1 MTSQDFREYSV
12 VKVVAPFRLNFLRL
26 LVLLFGLGHGFLAFG
41 FVISDIRVEGLQRV
55 SAGTVFGAVPYSVGD
70 NVGTSEIRT
79 IVRSLFATESFE
91 DVQVGRDGN
100 VLVIVVSE
108 RPTIDS
114 IEFDGNKAIKTEA
127 LLEGLE
133 SSGLAEGQI
142 FKKVTLEH
150 IAADLERQ
158 YVSQGRY
165 DAAVSAEVE
174 DLPRNRV
181 AIKVDVYEGNVSG
194 IRHINIVGN
203 TLFDDETLID
213 LLELKLPGWLS
224 FYTKDDQYS
233 KEKLQGDLEKIESYY
248 LDRGYLNFSID
259 STQVS
264 IAPNMED
271 VYITINITE
280 GEQFVISAVDVA
292 GELRDIPE
300 ASIRGLLLTQAGQIF
315 SREYMTATEE
325 RIEMALGNSGY
336 TFASA
341 TGEPVIDENGETVTV
356 RYFVDAGKRA
366 YVRRVNFQ
374 GNTITQDEVLRREMR
389 QMEGGWA
396 STAMIEGS
404 KIRLQRLGFFK
415 EVNVETPSVPGTE
428 DQIDVNYTVE
438 EQPSGSI
445 SLTVGFA
452 EDTGLILGLAY
463 SETNVFGSGNS
474 FNIGINRSDFQ
485 EALNVSFFDPYYTVD
500 GVSRGYSFTYRK
512 SNFEERNIASFST
525 DSLGASVNFG
535 YPISEISRI
544 GFSVGIEST
553 DIKEGVIPAQEISEF
568 LDEEGD
574 QFDLVSLTATYSMSA
589 LNRGLLPTAG
599 RSQSMSFEMT
609 VPGSELEFY
618 RFNYS
623 GQIFFQLFDPFV
635 LRLRANLGYGD
646 AYGKTNTM
654 PFYKHFF
661 AGGMGSVR
669 GFESN
674 SLGPRSTPSPQDR
687 FNDPD
692 PIGGNAL
699 VELSA
704 EVLFPL
710 PFIEDQSQMKSVFFF
725 DAGNVFNTNCPDV
738 SVVCLDL
745 DEGELRYS
753 AGIAVTWITG
763 FAPIS
768 FALSFPIN
776 DKDGD
781 ETESFQFELGK
792 TF

>member
-1 MTSQDFREYSV
+1 M
-12 VKVVAPFRLNFLRL
+12 VKLKDSPGKYARSLIL
-26 LVLLFGLGHGFLAFG
+26 LVTLLYCTSSFA

-70 NVGTSEIRT
+70 NVGAEEIRT
-79 IVRSLFATESFE
+79 IARSLFQTETFD
-91 DVQVGRDGN
+91 DVQIGRDGN
-100 VLVIVVSE
+100 VLVIVVKE

-114 IEFDGNKAIKTEA
+114 LEFEGNKAIKTEA
-127 LLEGLE
+127 LIEGLQG
-133 SSGLAEGQI
+133 SGLSEGQI
-142 FKKVTLEH
+142 FKKVTLDQ
-150 IAADLERQ
+150 IASDLERQ

-165 DAAVSAEVE
+165 DASIETTIE
-174 DLPRNRV
+174 KLPRNRV

-203 TLFDDETLID
+203 TVFDDETLIE

-233 KEKLQGDLEKIESYY
+233 REKLQSDIEVLESYY
-248 LDRGYLNFSID
+248 LDRGYLTFSVD

-271 VYITINITE
+271 VYITVNVIE
-280 GEQFVISAVDVA
+280 GDQFKISAVEVA

-300 ASIRGLLLTQAGQIF
+300 ESIRALLLTQEGQTF
-315 SREYMTATEE
+315 SRQYMTLSEE
-325 RIEMALGNSGY
+325 RIESALGNAGY

-341 TGEPVIDENGETVTV
+341 TGEPAANDDGETVTV
-356 RYFVDAGKRA
+356 KYFIDAGKRA
-366 YVRRVNFQ
+366 YVRRLSFQ
-374 GNTITQDEVLRREMR
+374 GNTVTQDHVLRREMR

-415 EVNVETPSVPGTE
+415 EVNVETPSVPGTD

-445 SLTVGFA
+445 SATVGYA
-452 EDTGLILGLAY
+452 QRMGLILGLGY
-463 SETNVFGSGNS
+463 QESNVFGTGNS
-474 FNIGINRSDFQ
+474 INIGINRSDYQ
-485 EALNVSFFDPYYTVD
+485 QSLNLSFFDPYYTVD
-500 GVSRGYSFTYRK
+500 GVSRGYSTFFRK
-512 SNFEERNIASFST
+512 SDYEERNIASFST
-525 DSLGASVNFG
+525 DSYGLTVSFG
-535 YPISEISRI
+535 YPISEVSRI
-544 GFSVGIEST
+544 GLSVGLERT
-553 DIKEGVIPAQEISEF
+553 EIKEGVIPAQEISEF
-568 LDEEGD
+568 LDEEGNE
-574 QFDLVSLTATYSMSA
+574 FDLVSLTASYSMSA
-589 LNRGLLPTAG
+589 LNRGLLPSGG
-599 RSQSMSFEMT
+599 RSQSLSFEMT
-609 VPGSELEFY
+609 VPGSELEYY
-618 RFNYS
+618 RLNYT
-623 GQIFFQLFDPFV
+623 GQIFYPIFNPFV
-635 LRLRANLGYGD
+635 LRLRANLGYGE
-646 AYGKTNTM
+646 AYGGTENF

-669 GFESN
+669 GYESN

-692 PIGGNAL
+692 PIGGNVL

-710 PFIEDQSQMKSVFFF
+710 PFIEDQSQLKSVLFF

-738 SVVCLDL
+738 SVYCLGL
-745 DEGELRYS
+745 DDGELRYS

-768 FALSFPIN
+768 FALAFPVN
-776 DKDGD
+776 DKEGD
-781 ETESFQFELGK
+781 ESESFQFELGK

>member
-1 MTSQDFREYSV
+1 MIPLIVFCSSSAQ
-12 VKVVAPFRLNFLRL
+12 A
-26 LVLLFGLGHGFLAFG
+26 
-41 FVISDIRVEGLQRV
+41 FVIADIRVEGLQRI
-55 SAGTVFGAVPYSVGD
+55 SAGSVFGSIPYNVGD
-70 NVGTSEIRT
+70 DIGIAEIRS
-79 IVRSLFATESFE
+79 IARSLFETENFD
-91 DVQVGRDGN
+91 DVQIGRDGN
-100 VLVIVVSE
+100 VLVVVIKE

-114 IEFDGNKAIKTEA
+114 IEFEGNKAIKTEA

-133 SSGLAEGQI
+133 KSGLAEGQI

-150 IAADLERQ
+150 IASDLESQ

-165 DAAVSAEVE
+165 DAGIETTVVN
-174 DLPRNRV
+174 LPRNRV
-181 AIKVDVYEGNVSG
+181 AIKVDVFEGNVSG

-203 TLFDDETLID
+203 SVFDDEMLID
-213 LLELKLPGWLS
+213 KLELKLPSLFS

-233 KEKLQGDLEKIESYY
+233 REKLQGDIESLESYY
-248 LDRGYLNFSID
+248 LDRGYLNFRVD
-259 STQVS
+259 STQVA

-271 VYITINITE
+271 VYITFNVTE
-280 GEQFVISAVDVA
+280 GDQFTVSAVDVA

-300 ASIRGLLLTQAGQIF
+300 ESIRGLLITRPGQIF
-315 SREYMTATEE
+315 SREYMTASEE
-325 RIEMALGNSGY
+325 RIEAVLGNAGY

-341 TGEPVIDENGETVTV
+341 TGEPVVDEGGNTVTI
-356 RYFVDAGKRA
+356 RYFVDAGQRA
-366 YVRRVNFQ
+366 YVRRVSFQ
-374 GNTITQDEVLRREMR
+374 GNTVTQDEVLRREMR

-396 STAMIEGS
+396 STAMIEAS

-428 DQIDVNYTVE
+428 DQIDVNFSVE

-445 SLTVGFA
+445 SATVGFA
-452 EDTGLILGLAY
+452 EDTGLILGLQY
-463 SETNVFGSGNS
+463 QESNVFGTGNS
-474 FNIGINRSDFQ
+474 INIGVNRSDYQ
-485 EALNVSFFDPYYTVD
+485 EALNFSFFDPYFTVD
-500 GVSRGYSFTYRK
+500 GVSRGYSVFFRR
-512 SNFEERNIASFST
+512 SDFGDFNIASFST
-525 DSLGASVNFG
+525 DSYGVSMNFG

-544 GFSVGIEST
+544 SFSLGYENT
-553 DIKEGVIPAQEISEF
+553 NIKEGIIPAQEISEF
-568 LDEEGD
+568 VNKEGNK
-574 QFDLVSLTATYSMSA
+574 FDLLSISASYSMSA

-599 RSQSMSFEMT
+599 RSQSISFEMT
-609 VPGSELEFY
+609 IPGSELEFY
-618 RFNYS
+618 RINYS
-623 GQIFFQLFDPFV
+623 GQIFFPLWGPTV
-635 LRLRANLGYGD
+635 LRLRSDLGYGD
-646 AYGKTNTM
+646 AFGGTDTF

-674 SLGPRSTPSPQDR
+674 TLGPRATPSPQDQ

-704 EVLFPL
+704 EILFPL
-710 PFIEDQSQMKSVFFF
+710 PFIEDQSQMRSVLFF

-738 SVVCLDL
+738 SVYCLDL
-745 DEGELRYS
+745 EDGELRYS
-753 AGIAVTWITG
+753 AGLAVTWITG

-776 DKDGD
+776 EKDGD
-781 ETESFQFELGK
+781 ESEAFQFELGK

>member
-1 MTSQDFREYSV
+1 MVNLVRSLGKSA
-12 VKVVAPFRLNFLRL
+12 KAAIFLFAL
-26 LVLLFGLGHGFLAFG
+26 LHGSSALG
-41 FVISDIRVEGLQRV
+41 FVISDIRVEGLQRI

-70 NVGTSEIRT
+70 NIGAVEIRT
-79 IVRSLFATESFE
+79 IARSLFQTESFD

-100 VLVIVVSE
+100 VLVIIVKE

-114 IEFDGNKAIKTEA
+114 IEFEGNKAIKTEA
-127 LLEGLE
+127 LLEGLQG
-133 SSGLAEGQI
+133 SGLAEGQI
-142 FKKVTLEH
+142 FKKVTLEQ
-150 IAADLERQ
+150 IAGDLERQ

-165 DAAVSAEVE
+165 DATVVANVE

-181 AIKVDVYEGNVSG
+181 AIKVDVFEGNVSG

-203 TLFDDETLID
+203 TLYDDETLID
-213 LLELKLPGWLS
+213 LLELRLPGLLS

-233 KEKLQGDLEKIESYY
+233 REKLQSDLESLESFY
-248 LDRGYLNFSID
+248 LDQGYLNFRVE

-271 VYITINITE
+271 VYITINVSE
-280 GEQFVISAVDVA
+280 GEQFTVSGVEVA

-300 ASIRGLLLTQAGQIF
+300 ANIRALIITREGQLF
-315 SREYMTATEE
+315 SRQFMTTSEE
-325 RIEMALGNSGY
+325 RIEAALGNAGY

-341 TGEPVIDENGETVTV
+341 TGEPVIDDNGETVTV
-356 RYFVDAGKRA
+356 KYFVDAGKRA

-374 GNTITQDEVLRREMR
+374 GNTVTQDHVLRREMR

-396 STAMIEGS
+396 SSAMIEGS

-415 EVNVETPSVPGTE
+415 DVNVETPSVPGTE

-445 SLTVGFA
+445 SATVGYA
-452 EDTGLILGLAY
+452 ENTGLILGLGY
-463 SETNVFGSGNS
+463 QESNVFGTGNS
-474 FNIGINRSDFQ
+474 INVGINRSDFQ
-485 EALNVSFFDPYYTVD
+485 ESLNVSFFDPYYTVD
-500 GVSRGYSFTYRK
+500 GVSRGYSFFFRE
-512 SNFEERNIASFST
+512 SDFEEFNVASFST
-525 DSLGASVNFG
+525 DSYGANISFG

-544 GFSVGIEST
+544 NFSVGYEHT
-553 DIKEGVIPAQEISEF
+553 DITEGVVPAQEISEF
-568 LDEEGD
+568 LDKEGNE
-574 QFDLVSLTATYSMSA
+574 FDLFTVTAAYSMSA
-589 LNRGLLPTAG
+589 LNRGLLPTRG
-599 RSQSMSFEMT
+599 RSQSFSMELT

-618 RFNYS
+618 RLNYS
-623 GQIFFQLFDPFV
+623 GQIFFPLFDPFT
-635 LRLRANLGYGD
+635 LRLRTNLGYGGT
-646 AYGKTNTM
+646 YGDTDTY

-669 GFESN
+669 GFETN
-674 SLGPRSTPSPQDR
+674 TLGPRSTPSPQDQ

-699 VELSA
+699 IEMSA
-704 EVLFPL
+704 EILFPL
-710 PFIEDQSQMKSVFFF
+710 PFIEDQSQMKSVLFF

-738 SVVCLDL
+738 SVYCLDL
-745 DEGELRYS
+745 SDGELRYS
-753 AGIAVTWITG
+753 AGIAFTWITG

-768 FALSFPIN
+768 FALSVPIN
-776 DKDGD
+776 EKDGD

>member
-1 MTSQDFREYSV
+1 M
-12 VKVVAPFRLNFLRL
+12 VKLKDSLGKYARSLIL
-26 LVLLFGLGHGFLAFG
+26 LVTVFYCTSSLA

-70 NVGTSEIRT
+70 NIGAEEIRT
-79 IVRSLFATESFE
+79 IARSLFQTETFD
-91 DVQVGRDGN
+91 DVQIGRDGN
-100 VLVIVVSE
+100 VLVIVVKE

-114 IEFDGNKAIKTEA
+114 LEFEGNKAIKTEA
-127 LLEGLE
+127 LIEGLQG
-133 SSGLAEGQI
+133 SGLSEGQI
-142 FKKVTLEH
+142 FKKVTLDQ
-150 IAADLERQ
+150 IASDLERQ

-165 DAAVSAEVE
+165 DANIETTIE
-174 DLPRNRV
+174 NLPRNRV

-203 TLFDDETLID
+203 TVFDDETLIE

-233 KEKLQGDLEKIESYY
+233 REKLQSDIEVLESYY
-248 LDRGYLNFSID
+248 LDRGYLTFSVD

-271 VYITINITE
+271 VYITVNVIE
-280 GEQFVISAVDVA
+280 GDQFKISAVEVA

-300 ASIRGLLLTQAGQIF
+300 ENIRALLLTREGQTF
-315 SREYMTATEE
+315 SRQYMTLSEE
-325 RIEMALGNSGY
+325 RIESALGNAGY

-341 TGEPVIDENGETVTV
+341 TGEPAADDDGETVTV
-356 RYFVDAGKRA
+356 KYFIDAGKRA
-366 YVRRVNFQ
+366 YVRRLSFQ
-374 GNTITQDEVLRREMR
+374 GNTVTQDHVLRREMR

-415 EVNVETPSVPGTE
+415 EVNVETPSVPGTD

-445 SLTVGFA
+445 SATVGYA
-452 EDTGLILGLAY
+452 QRMGLILGLGY
-463 SETNVFGSGNS
+463 QESNVFGTGNS
-474 FNIGINRSDFQ
+474 INIGINRSDYQ
-485 EALNVSFFDPYYTVD
+485 QSLNLSFFDPYYTVD
-500 GVSRGYSFTYRK
+500 GVSRGYSTFFRK
-512 SNFEERNIASFST
+512 SDYEERNIASFST
-525 DSLGASVNFG
+525 DSYGLTVSFG
-535 YPISEISRI
+535 YPISEVSRI
-544 GFSVGIEST
+544 GLSVGLERT
-553 DIKEGVIPAQEISEF
+553 EIKEGVIPAQEISEF
-568 LDEEGD
+568 LDEEGNE
-574 QFDLVSLTATYSMSA
+574 FDLVSLTASYSMSA
-589 LNRGLLPTAG
+589 LNRGLLPSGG
-599 RSQSMSFEMT
+599 RSQSLSFEMT
-609 VPGSELEFY
+609 VPGSELEYY
-618 RFNYS
+618 RLNYT
-623 GQIFFQLFDPFV
+623 GQIFYPIFNPFV
-635 LRLRANLGYGD
+635 LRLRANLGYGE
-646 AYGKTNTM
+646 AYGGTENF

-669 GFESN
+669 GYESN

-692 PIGGNAL
+692 PIGGNVL

-710 PFIEDQSQMKSVFFF
+710 PFIEDQSQLKSVLFF

-738 SVVCLDL
+738 SVYCLGL
-745 DEGELRYS
+745 DDGELRYS

-768 FALSFPIN
+768 FALAFPVN
-776 DKDGD
+776 DKEGD
-781 ETESFQFELGK
+781 ESESFQFELGK

>member
-1 MTSQDFREYSV
+1 M
-12 VKVVAPFRLNFLRL
+12 VKLKDSPGKYARSLIL
-26 LVLLFGLGHGFLAFG
+26 LVTLLYCTSSFA

-70 NVGTSEIRT
+70 NVGAEEIRT
-79 IVRSLFATESFE
+79 IARSLFQTETFD
-91 DVQVGRDGN
+91 DVQIGRDGN
-100 VLVIVVSE
+100 VLVIVVKE

-114 IEFDGNKAIKTEA
+114 LEFEGNKAIKTEA
-127 LLEGLE
+127 LIEGLQG
-133 SSGLAEGQI
+133 SGLSEGQI
-142 FKKVTLEH
+142 FKKVTLDQ
-150 IAADLERQ
+150 IASDLERQ

-165 DAAVSAEVE
+165 DANIETTIE
-174 DLPRNRV
+174 NLPRNRV

-203 TLFDDETLID
+203 TVFDDETLIE

-233 KEKLQGDLEKIESYY
+233 REKLQSDIEVLESYY
-248 LDRGYLNFSID
+248 LDRGYLTFSVD

-271 VYITINITE
+271 VYITVNVIE
-280 GEQFVISAVDVA
+280 GDQFKISAVEVA

-300 ASIRGLLLTQAGQIF
+300 ESIRALLLTQEGQTF
-315 SREYMTATEE
+315 SRQYMTLSEE
-325 RIEMALGNSGY
+325 RIESALGNAGY

-341 TGEPVIDENGETVTV
+341 TGEPAANDDGETVTV
-356 RYFVDAGKRA
+356 KYFIDAGKRA
-366 YVRRVNFQ
+366 YVRRLSFQ
-374 GNTITQDEVLRREMR
+374 GNTVTQDHVLRREMR

-415 EVNVETPSVPGTE
+415 EVNVETPSVPGTD

-445 SLTVGFA
+445 SATVGYA
-452 EDTGLILGLAY
+452 QRMGLILGLGY
-463 SETNVFGSGNS
+463 QESNVFGTGNS
-474 FNIGINRSDFQ
+474 INIGINRSDYQ
-485 EALNVSFFDPYYTVD
+485 QSLNLSFFDPYYTVD
-500 GVSRGYSFTYRK
+500 GVSRGYSTFFRK
-512 SNFEERNIASFST
+512 SDYEERNIASFST
-525 DSLGASVNFG
+525 DSYGLTVSFG
-535 YPISEISRI
+535 YPISEVSRI
-544 GFSVGIEST
+544 GLSVGLERT
-553 DIKEGVIPAQEISEF
+553 EIKEGVIPAQEISEF
-568 LDEEGD
+568 LDEEGNE
-574 QFDLVSLTATYSMSA
+574 FDLVSLTASYSMSA
-589 LNRGLLPTAG
+589 LNRGLLPSGG
-599 RSQSMSFEMT
+599 RSQSLSFEMT
-609 VPGSELEFY
+609 VPGSELEYY
-618 RFNYS
+618 RLNYT
-623 GQIFFQLFDPFV
+623 GQIFYPIFNPFV
-635 LRLRANLGYGD
+635 LRLRANLGYGE
-646 AYGKTNTM
+646 AYGGTENF

-669 GFESN
+669 GYESN

-692 PIGGNAL
+692 PIGGNVL

-710 PFIEDQSQMKSVFFF
+710 PFIEDQSQLKSVLFF

-738 SVVCLDL
+738 SVYCLGL
-745 DEGELRYS
+745 DDGELRYS

-768 FALSFPIN
+768 FALAFPVN
-776 DKDGD
+776 DKEGD
-781 ETESFQFELGK
+781 ESESFQFELGK

>member
-1 MTSQDFREYSV
+1 M
-12 VKVVAPFRLNFLRL
+12 VKLKDSLGKYARSLIL
-26 LVLLFGLGHGFLAFG
+26 LVTLFYCTSSFG

-70 NVGTSEIRT
+70 NVGAEEIRT
-79 IVRSLFATESFE
+79 IARSLFQTETFD
-91 DVQVGRDGN
+91 DVQIGRDGN
-100 VLVIVVSE
+100 VLVIVVKE

-114 IEFDGNKAIKTEA
+114 IEFEGNKAIKTEA
-127 LLEGLE
+127 LIEGLQG
-133 SSGLAEGQI
+133 SGLSEGQI
-142 FKKVTLEH
+142 FKKVTLDQ
-150 IAADLERQ
+150 ITSDLERQ

-165 DAAVSAEVE
+165 DANIETTIE
-174 DLPRNRV
+174 NLPRNRV
-181 AIKVDVYEGNVSG
+181 AIKVHVYEGNVSG

-203 TLFDDETLID
+203 TVFDDETLID

-233 KEKLQGDLEKIESYY
+233 REKLQSDIEVLESHY
-248 LDRGYLNFSID
+248 LDRGYLNFRVD

-271 VYITINITE
+271 VYITVNVIE
-280 GEQFVISAVDVA
+280 GDQFKISAVEVA

-300 ASIRGLLLTQAGQIF
+300 ENIRAMLLTREGQIF
-315 SREYMTATEE
+315 SRQYMTFSEE
-325 RIEMALGNSGY
+325 RIESALGNAGY

-341 TGEPVIDENGETVTV
+341 TGEPAANDAGEPVTV
-356 RYFVDAGKRA
+356 KYFIDAGKRA
-366 YVRRVNFQ
+366 YVRRLSFQ
-374 GNTITQDEVLRREMR
+374 GNTVTQDHVLRREMR

-415 EVNVETPSVPGTE
+415 DVSVETPAVPGTD

-445 SLTVGFA
+445 SATLGYA
-452 EDTGLILGLAY
+452 QRMGLILGLGY
-463 SETNVFGSGNS
+463 QESNVFGTGNS
-474 FNIGINRSDFQ
+474 INIGINRSDYQ
-485 EALNVSFFDPYYTVD
+485 QALNVSFFDPYYTVD
-500 GVSRGYSFTYRK
+500 GVSRGYAAFFRK
-512 SNFEERNIASFST
+512 SDYEERNIASFST
-525 DSLGASVNFG
+525 DSYGLNVSFG

-544 GFSVGIEST
+544 GLTVGIERT
-553 DIKEGVIPAQEISEF
+553 EIKEGVIPAQEISEF
-568 LDEEGD
+568 LDEEGNE
-574 QFDLVSLTATYSMSA
+574 FDLVSLTASYSMSA
-589 LNRGLLPTAG
+589 LNRGLLPSGG
-599 RSQSMSFEMT
+599 RSQSVSFEMT
-609 VPGSELEFY
+609 VPGSELEYYRLNYTGQVFY
-618 RFNYS
+618 PLFN
-623 GQIFFQLFDPFV
+623 PFV
-635 LRLRANLGYGD
+635 LRLRANLGYGE
-646 AYGKTNTM
+646 AYGGTENF

-661 AGGMGSVR
+661 GGGMGSVR
-669 GFESN
+669 GYESN
-674 SLGPRSTPSPQDR
+674 SLGPRSTPSPQDQ

-692 PIGGNAL
+692 PIGGNVL

-710 PFIEDQSQMKSVFFF
+710 PFIEDQSQLKSVLFF

-738 SVVCLDL
+738 SVYCLDL
-745 DEGELRYS
+745 DKGELRDS

-768 FALSFPIN
+768 FALAFPLN
-776 DKDGD
+776 DKQGD
-781 ETESFQFELGK
+781 ESESFQFELGK

>member
-1 MTSQDFREYSV
+1 M
-12 VKVVAPFRLNFLRL
+12 VKLKDSPGNYARSLIL
-26 LVLLFGLGHGFLAFG
+26 LVTLFYCTSSFG

-70 NVGTSEIRT
+70 NVGAEEIRT
-79 IVRSLFATESFE
+79 IARSLFQTETFD
-91 DVQVGRDGN
+91 DVQIGRDGN
-100 VLVIVVSE
+100 VLVIVVKE

-114 IEFDGNKAIKTEA
+114 IEFEGNKAIKTEA
-127 LLEGLE
+127 LIEGLQG
-133 SSGLAEGQI
+133 SGLSEGQI
-142 FKKVTLEH
+142 FKKVTLDQ
-150 IAADLERQ
+150 IASDLERQ

-165 DAAVSAEVE
+165 DANIETTIE

-203 TLFDDETLID
+203 TVFDDESLID

-233 KEKLQGDLEKIESYY
+233 REKLQSDIEVLESYY
-248 LDRGYLNFSID
+248 LDRGYLTFRVD

-271 VYITINITE
+271 VYITINVIE
-280 GEQFVISAVDVA
+280 GDQFKISAVEVA

-300 ASIRGLLLTQAGQIF
+300 ENIRAMLLTREGQIF
-315 SREYMTATEE
+315 SRQYMTFSEE
-325 RIEMALGNSGY
+325 RIESALGNAGY

-341 TGEPVIDENGETVTV
+341 TGEPVANDDGETVTV
-356 RYFVDAGKRA
+356 KYFIDAGKRA
-366 YVRRVNFQ
+366 YVRRLSFQ
-374 GNTITQDEVLRREMR
+374 GNTVTQDHVLRREMR

-415 EVNVETPSVPGTE
+415 DVSVETPAVPGTD

-445 SLTVGFA
+445 SATLGYA
-452 EDTGLILGLAY
+452 QRMGLILGLGY
-463 SETNVFGSGNS
+463 QESNVFGTGNS
-474 FNIGINRSDFQ
+474 INIGINRSDYQ
-485 EALNVSFFDPYYTVD
+485 QSLNVSFFDPYYTVD
-500 GVSRGYSFTYRK
+500 GVSRGYAAFFRK
-512 SNFEERNIASFST
+512 SDYEERNIASFST
-525 DSLGASVNFG
+525 DSYGLNVSFG

-544 GFSVGIEST
+544 GLTVGIERT
-553 DIKEGVIPAQEISEF
+553 EIKEGVIPAQEISEF
-568 LDEEGD
+568 LDEEGNE
-574 QFDLVSLTATYSMSA
+574 FDLVSLTASYSMSA
-589 LNRGLLPTAG
+589 LNRGLLPSGG
-599 RSQSMSFEMT
+599 RSQSLSFEMT
-609 VPGSELEFY
+609 VPGSELEYYRLNYTGQVFY
-618 RFNYS
+618 PLFN
-623 GQIFFQLFDPFV
+623 PFV
-635 LRLRANLGYGD
+635 LRLRANLGYGE
-646 AYGKTNTM
+646 AYGGTENF

-661 AGGMGSVR
+661 GGGMGSVR
-669 GFESN
+669 GYESN
-674 SLGPRSTPSPQDR
+674 SLGPRSTPSPQDQY
-687 FNDPD
+687 NDPD
-692 PIGGNAL
+692 PIGGNVL

-710 PFIEDQSQMKSVFFF
+710 PFIEDQSQLKSVLFF

-738 SVVCLDL
+738 SVYCLDL
-745 DEGELRYS
+745 DNGELRYS

-768 FALSFPIN
+768 FALAFPLN
-776 DKDGD
+776 DKQGD
-781 ETESFQFELGK
+781 ESESFQFELGK

>member
-1 MTSQDFREYSV
+1 M
-12 VKVVAPFRLNFLRL
+12 VKLKDSLGKYARSLIL
-26 LVLLFGLGHGFLAFG
+26 LVTLFYCTSSFG

-70 NVGTSEIRT
+70 NVGAEEIRT
-79 IVRSLFATESFE
+79 ITRSLFQTETFD
-91 DVQVGRDGN
+91 DVQIGRDGN
-100 VLVIVVSE
+100 VLVIVVKE
-108 RPTIDS
+108 RPTIDT
-114 IEFDGNKAIKTEA
+114 IEFEGNKAIKTEA
-127 LLEGLE
+127 LIEGLQG
-133 SSGLAEGQI
+133 SGLSEGQI
-142 FKKVTLEH
+142 FKKVTLDQ
-150 IAADLERQ
+150 IASDLERQ

-165 DAAVSAEVE
+165 DANIETNIE
-174 DLPRNRV
+174 NLPRNRV

-203 TLFDDETLID
+203 TVFEDETLIE

-233 KEKLQGDLEKIESYY
+233 REKLQSDIEVLESHY
-248 LDRGYLNFSID
+248 LDRGYLNFRVD

-271 VYITINITE
+271 VYITVNVIE
-280 GEQFVISAVDVA
+280 GDQFKISAVEVA

-300 ASIRGLLLTQAGQIF
+300 ENIRAMLLTREGQTF
-315 SREYMTATEE
+315 SRQYMTFSEE
-325 RIEMALGNSGY
+325 RIESALGNAGY

-341 TGEPVIDENGETVTV
+341 TGEPSANDDGETVTV
-356 RYFVDAGKRA
+356 KYFIDAGKRA
-366 YVRRVNFQ
+366 YVRRLNFQ
-374 GNTITQDEVLRREMR
+374 GNTVTQDHVLRREMR

-415 EVNVETPSVPGTE
+415 DVSVETPTVPGTD

-445 SLTVGFA
+445 SATVGYA
-452 EDTGLILGLAY
+452 QRMGLILGLGY
-463 SETNVFGSGNS
+463 QESNVFGTGNS
-474 FNIGINRSDFQ
+474 INIGVNRSDYQ
-485 EALNVSFFDPYYTVD
+485 QALNVSFFDPYYTVD
-500 GVSRGYSFTYRK
+500 GVSRGYAAFFRK
-512 SNFEERNIASFST
+512 SDYEERNIASFST
-525 DSLGASVNFG
+525 DSYGLNVSFG

-544 GFSVGIEST
+544 GLTVGIERT
-553 DIKEGVIPAQEISEF
+553 EIKEGVIPAQEISEF
-568 LDEEGD
+568 LDEEGNE
-574 QFDLVSLTATYSMSA
+574 FDLVSLTASYSMSA
-589 LNRGLLPTAG
+589 LNRGLLPTGG
-599 RSQSMSFEMT
+599 RSQSLSFEMT
-609 VPGSELEFY
+609 VPGSELEYYRLNYTGQVFY
-618 RFNYS
+618 PIFN
-623 GQIFFQLFDPFV
+623 PFV
-635 LRLRANLGYGD
+635 LRLRANLGYGE
-646 AYGKTNTM
+646 AYGGTENF

-661 AGGMGSVR
+661 GGGMGSVR
-669 GFESN
+669 GYESN
-674 SLGPRSTPSPQDR
+674 SLGPRSTPSPQDQY
-687 FNDPD
+687 NDPD
-692 PIGGNAL
+692 PIGGNVL

-710 PFIEDQSQMKSVFFF
+710 PFIEDQSQLKSVLFF

-738 SVVCLDL
+738 SVYCLDL

-768 FALSFPIN
+768 FALAFPIN
-776 DKDGD
+776 DKQGD
-781 ETESFQFELGK
+781 ESESFQFELGK

>member
-1 MTSQDFREYSV
+1 MIPLIVFCSSSAQ
-12 VKVVAPFRLNFLRL
+12 A
-26 LVLLFGLGHGFLAFG
+26 
-41 FVISDIRVEGLQRV
+41 FVIADIRVEGLQRI
-55 SAGTVFGAVPYSVGD
+55 SAGSVFGSIPYNVGD
-70 NVGTSEIRT
+70 DIGIAEIRS
-79 IVRSLFATESFE
+79 IARSLFETENFD
-91 DVQVGRDGN
+91 DVQIGRDGN
-100 VLVIVVSE
+100 VLVVVIKE

-114 IEFDGNKAIKTEA
+114 IEFEGNKAIKTEA

-133 SSGLAEGQI
+133 KSGLAEGQI

-150 IAADLERQ
+150 IASDLESQ

-165 DAAVSAEVE
+165 DAGIETTVVN
-174 DLPRNRV
+174 LPRNRV
-181 AIKVDVYEGNVSG
+181 AIKVDVFEGNVSG

-203 TLFDDETLID
+203 SVFDDEMLID
-213 LLELKLPGWLS
+213 KLELKLPSLFS

-233 KEKLQGDLEKIESYY
+233 REKLQGDIESLESYY
-248 LDRGYLNFSID
+248 LDRGYLNFRVD
-259 STQVS
+259 STQVA

-271 VYITINITE
+271 VYITFNVTE
-280 GEQFVISAVDVA
+280 GEQFTVSAVDVA

-300 ASIRGLLLTQAGQIF
+300 ESIRSLLITRPGQIF
-315 SREYMTATEE
+315 SREYMTASEE
-325 RIEMALGNSGY
+325 RIEAVLGNAGY

-341 TGEPVIDENGETVTV
+341 TGEPVVDEGGNTVTI
-356 RYFVDAGKRA
+356 RYFVDAGQRA
-366 YVRRVNFQ
+366 YVRRVSFQ
-374 GNTITQDEVLRREMR
+374 GNTVTQDEVLRREMR

-396 STAMIEGS
+396 STAMIEAS

-428 DQIDVNYTVE
+428 DQIDVNFSVE

-445 SLTVGFA
+445 SATVGFA
-452 EDTGLILGLAY
+452 EDTGLILGLQY
-463 SETNVFGSGNS
+463 QESNVFGTGNS
-474 FNIGINRSDFQ
+474 INIGVNRSDYQ
-485 EALNVSFFDPYYTVD
+485 EALNFSFFDPYFTVD
-500 GVSRGYSFTYRK
+500 GVSRGYSVFFRR
-512 SNFEERNIASFST
+512 SDFGDFNIASFST
-525 DSLGASVNFG
+525 DSYGVSMNFG

-544 GFSVGIEST
+544 SFSLGYENT
-553 DIKEGVIPAQEISEF
+553 NIKEGIIPAQEISEF
-568 LDEEGD
+568 VNKEGNK
-574 QFDLVSLTATYSMSA
+574 FDLLSISASYSMSA

-599 RSQSMSFEMT
+599 KSQSISFEMT
-609 VPGSELEFY
+609 IPGSELEFY
-618 RFNYS
+618 RINYS
-623 GQIFFQLFDPFV
+623 GQIFFPLWGPTV
-635 LRLRANLGYGD
+635 LRLRSDLGYGD
-646 AYGKTNTM
+646 AFGGTDAF

-674 SLGPRSTPSPQDR
+674 TLGPRATPSPQDQ

-704 EVLFPL
+704 EILFPL
-710 PFIEDQSQMKSVFFF
+710 PFIEDQSQMRSVLFF

-738 SVVCLDL
+738 SVYCLDL
-745 DEGELRYS
+745 EDGELRYS
-753 AGIAVTWITG
+753 AGLAVTWITG

-776 DKDGD
+776 EKDGD
-781 ETESFQFELGK
+781 ESEAFQFELGK

>member
-1 MTSQDFREYSV
+1 MFV
-12 VKVVAPFRLNFLRL
+12 VKLKDSLGKYARSLIL
-26 LVLLFGLGHGFLAFG
+26 LVTLFYCTSSFG

-70 NVGTSEIRT
+70 NVGAEEIRT
-79 IVRSLFATESFE
+79 IARSLFQTETFD
-91 DVQVGRDGN
+91 DVQIGRDGN
-100 VLVIVVSE
+100 VLVIVVKE

-114 IEFDGNKAIKTEA
+114 IEFEGNKAIKTEA
-127 LLEGLE
+127 LIEGLQG
-133 SSGLAEGQI
+133 SGLSEGQI
-142 FKKVTLEH
+142 FKKVTLDQ
-150 IAADLERQ
+150 IASDLERQ

-165 DAAVSAEVE
+165 DANIETTIE
-174 DLPRNRV
+174 NLPRNRV

-194 IRHINIVGN
+194 ISHINIVGN
-203 TLFDDETLID
+203 TVFDDETLIE

-233 KEKLQGDLEKIESYY
+233 REKLQSDIEVLESHY
-248 LDRGYLNFSID
+248 LDRGYLNFRVD

-271 VYITINITE
+271 VYITVNVIE
-280 GEQFVISAVDVA
+280 GDQFKISAVEVA

-300 ASIRGLLLTQAGQIF
+300 ENIRAMLLTREGQIF
-315 SREYMTATEE
+315 SRQYMTFSEE
-325 RIEMALGNSGY
+325 RIETALGNAGY

-341 TGEPVIDENGETVTV
+341 TGEPAANDDGETVTV
-356 RYFVDAGKRA
+356 KYFIDAGKRA
-366 YVRRVNFQ
+366 YVRRLNFQ
-374 GNTITQDEVLRREMR
+374 GNTVTQDHVLRREMR

-415 EVNVETPSVPGTE
+415 DVSVETPAVPGTD

-445 SLTVGFA
+445 SATVGYA
-452 EDTGLILGLAY
+452 QRMGLILGLGY
-463 SETNVFGSGNS
+463 QESNVFGTGNS
-474 FNIGINRSDFQ
+474 INIGVNRSDYQ
-485 EALNVSFFDPYYTVD
+485 QALNVSFFDPYYTVD
-500 GVSRGYSFTYRK
+500 GVSRGYAAFFRK
-512 SNFEERNIASFST
+512 SDYEERNIASFST
-525 DSLGASVNFG
+525 DSYGLNVSFG

-544 GFSVGIEST
+544 GLTVGIERT
-553 DIKEGVIPAQEISEF
+553 EIKEGVIPAQEISEF
-568 LDEEGD
+568 LDEEGNE
-574 QFDLVSLTATYSMSA
+574 FDLVSLTASYSMSA
-589 LNRGLLPTAG
+589 LNRGMLPSGG

-609 VPGSELEFY
+609 VPGSELEYYRLNYTGQVFY
-618 RFNYS
+618 PLFN
-623 GQIFFQLFDPFV
+623 PFV
-635 LRLRANLGYGD
+635 LRLRANLGYGE
-646 AYGKTNTM
+646 AYGGTENF

-661 AGGMGSVR
+661 GGGMGSVR
-669 GFESN
+669 GYESN
-674 SLGPRSTPSPQDR
+674 SLGPRSTPSPQDQ

-692 PIGGNAL
+692 PIGGNVL

-710 PFIEDQSQMKSVFFF
+710 PFIEDQSQLKSVLFF

-738 SVVCLDL
+738 SVYCLDL

-768 FALSFPIN
+768 FALAFPLN
-776 DKDGD
+776 DKQGD
-781 ETESFQFELGK
+781 ESESFQFELGK

>member
-1 MTSQDFREYSV
+1 M
-12 VKVVAPFRLNFLRL
+12 VKLKDSPGKYARSLIL
-26 LVLLFGLGHGFLAFG
+26 LVTLLYCTSSFA

-70 NVGTSEIRT
+70 NVGAEEIRT
-79 IVRSLFATESFE
+79 IARSLFQTETFD
-91 DVQVGRDGN
+91 DVQIGRDGN
-100 VLVIVVSE
+100 VLVIVVKE

-114 IEFDGNKAIKTEA
+114 LEFEGNKAIKTEA
-127 LLEGLE
+127 LIEGLQG
-133 SSGLAEGQI
+133 SGLSEGQI
-142 FKKVTLEH
+142 FKKVTLDQ
-150 IAADLERQ
+150 IASDLERQ

-165 DAAVSAEVE
+165 DASIETTIE
-174 DLPRNRV
+174 KLPRNRV

-203 TLFDDETLID
+203 TVFDDETLIE
-213 LLELKLPGWLS
+213 LFELKLPGWLS

-233 KEKLQGDLEKIESYY
+233 REKLQSDVEVLESYY
-248 LDRGYLNFSID
+248 LDRGYLTFSVD

-271 VYITINITE
+271 VYITVNVIE
-280 GEQFVISAVDVA
+280 GDQFKISAVEVA

-300 ASIRGLLLTQAGQIF
+300 ESIRALLLTQEGQTF
-315 SREYMTATEE
+315 SRQYMTLSEE
-325 RIEMALGNSGY
+325 RIESALGNAGY

-341 TGEPVIDENGETVTV
+341 TGEPAANDDGETVTV
-356 RYFVDAGKRA
+356 KYFIDAGKRA
-366 YVRRVNFQ
+366 YVRRLSFQ
-374 GNTITQDEVLRREMR
+374 GNTVTQDHVLRREMR

-415 EVNVETPSVPGTE
+415 EVNVETPSVPGTD

-445 SLTVGFA
+445 SATVGYA
-452 EDTGLILGLAY
+452 QRMGLILGLGY
-463 SETNVFGSGNS
+463 QESNVFGTGNS
-474 FNIGINRSDFQ
+474 INIGINRSDYQ
-485 EALNVSFFDPYYTVD
+485 QSLNLSFFDPYYTVD
-500 GVSRGYSFTYRK
+500 GVSRGYSTFFRK
-512 SNFEERNIASFST
+512 SDYEERNIASFST
-525 DSLGASVNFG
+525 DSYGLTVSFG
-535 YPISEISRI
+535 YPISEVSRI
-544 GFSVGIEST
+544 GLSVGLERT
-553 DIKEGVIPAQEISEF
+553 EIKEGVIPAQEISEF
-568 LDEEGD
+568 LDEEGNE
-574 QFDLVSLTATYSMSA
+574 FDLVSLTASYSMSA
-589 LNRGLLPTAG
+589 LNRGLLPSGG
-599 RSQSMSFEMT
+599 RSQSLSFEMT
-609 VPGSELEFY
+609 VPGSELEYY
-618 RFNYS
+618 RLNYT
-623 GQIFFQLFDPFV
+623 GQIFYPIFNPFV
-635 LRLRANLGYGD
+635 LRLRANLGYGE
-646 AYGKTNTM
+646 AYGGTENF

-669 GFESN
+669 GYESN

-692 PIGGNAL
+692 PIGGNVL

-710 PFIEDQSQMKSVFFF
+710 PFIEDQSQLKSVLFF

-738 SVVCLDL
+738 SVYCLGL
-745 DEGELRYS
+745 DDGELRYS

-768 FALSFPIN
+768 FALAFPVN
-776 DKDGD
+776 DKEGD
-781 ETESFQFELGK
+781 ESESFQFELGK

>member
-1 MTSQDFREYSV
+1 V
-12 VKVVAPFRLNFLRL
+12 VKLKDSLGKYARSLIL
-26 LVLLFGLGHGFLAFG
+26 LVTLFYCTSSFAF
-41 FVISDIRVEGLQRV
+41 VVSDIRVEGLQRV
-55 SAGTVFGAVPYSVGD
+55 SAGTVFGAVPYGVGD
-70 NVGTSEIRT
+70 NVGAEEIRT
-79 IVRSLFATESFE
+79 IVRSLFQTETFD
-91 DVQVGRDGN
+91 DVQIGRDGN
-100 VLVIVVSE
+100 VLVIVVKE

-114 IEFDGNKAIKTEA
+114 IEFEGNKAIKTEA
-127 LLEGLE
+127 LIEGLQG
-133 SSGLAEGQI
+133 SGLSERQI
-142 FKKVTLEH
+142 FKKVTLEQ
-150 IAADLERQ
+150 IASDLERQ

-165 DAAVSAEVE
+165 DANIETTIE
-174 DLPRNRV
+174 NLPRNRV

-203 TLFDDETLID
+203 TVYDDETLID

-233 KEKLQGDLEKIESYY
+233 REKLQSDIEELESFY
-248 LDRGYLNFSID
+248 LDRGYLTFSVD

-271 VYITINITE
+271 VYITVNIIE
-280 GEQFVISAVDVA
+280 GDQFKISAVEVA

-300 ASIRGLLLTQAGQIF
+300 ENIRALLLTREGQIF
-315 SREYMTATEE
+315 SRQYMTASEE
-325 RIEMALGNSGY
+325 RIESALGNAGY

-341 TGEPVIDENGETVTV
+341 TGEPATNDDDETVTV
-356 RYFVDAGKRA
+356 KYFIDAGKRA
-366 YVRRVNFQ
+366 YVRRLSFE
-374 GNTITQDEVLRREMR
+374 GNTVTQDHVLRREMR

-415 EVNVETPSVPGTE
+415 EVNVETPSVPGTD

-445 SLTVGFA
+445 SATVGYA
-452 EDTGLILGLAY
+452 QRMGLILGLGY
-463 SETNVFGSGNS
+463 QESNVFGTGNS
-474 FNIGINRSDFQ
+474 INIGVNRSDYQ
-485 EALNVSFFDPYYTVD
+485 QSLNLSFFDPYYTVD
-500 GVSRGYSFTYRK
+500 GVSRGYSTFFRK
-512 SNFEERNIASFST
+512 SDYEERNIASFST
-525 DSLGASVNFG
+525 DSYGLTVSFG
-535 YPISEISRI
+535 YPISEVSRI
-544 GFSVGIEST
+544 GLSVGLERT
-553 DIKEGVIPAQEISEF
+553 EIKEGVIPAQEISEF
-568 LDEEGD
+568 LDEEGNE
-574 QFDLVSLTATYSMSA
+574 FDLVSLTASYSMSA
-589 LNRGLLPTAG
+589 LNRGLLPSGG
-599 RSQSMSFEMT
+599 RSQSLSFEMT
-609 VPGSELEFY
+609 VPGSELEYY
-618 RFNYS
+618 RLNYT
-623 GQIFFQLFDPFV
+623 GQIFYPIFNPFV
-635 LRLRANLGYGD
+635 LRLRANLGYGE
-646 AYGKTNTM
+646 AYGGTENF

-669 GFESN
+669 GYESN

-692 PIGGNAL
+692 PIGGNVL

-710 PFIEDQSQMKSVFFF
+710 PFIEDQSQLKSVLFF

-738 SVVCLDL
+738 SVYCLGL
-745 DEGELRYS
+745 DDGELRYS

-768 FALSFPIN
+768 FALAFPVN
-776 DKDGD
+776 DKEGD
-781 ETESFQFELGK
+781 ESESFQFELGK

>member
-1 MTSQDFREYSV
+1 MVKPNFRSAKFV
-12 VKVVAPFRLNFLRL
+12 
-26 LVLLFGLGHGFLAFG
+26 VLLGALTFATSAFG
-41 FVISDIRVEGLQRV
+41 FVITDIRVEGLQRI
-55 SAGTVFGAVPYSVGD
+55 SAGTVFGAIPYNVGD
-70 NVGTSEIRT
+70 DIGNVEIRT
-79 IVRSLFATESFE
+79 IARSLFETESFD
-91 DVQVGRDGN
+91 DVQIGRDGN
-100 VLVIVVSE
+100 VLVIIVKE

-142 FKKVTLEH
+142 FKKVTLEQ
-150 IAADLERQ
+150 IASDLERQ

-165 DAAVSAEVE
+165 DATVEATVE

-181 AIKVDVYEGNVSG
+181 AIMVDVYEGNVSG

-203 TLFDDETLID
+203 TVFDDETLTD
-213 LLELKLPGWLS
+213 ALELKLPSLLS

-233 KEKLQGDLEKIESYY
+233 REKLQTDIETLESYY
-248 LDRGYLNFSID
+248 LDRGYLNFSVD

-271 VYITINITE
+271 VYITFNITE
-280 GEQFVISAVDVA
+280 GEQFTVSSVEVA

-300 ASIRGLLLTQAGQIF
+300 ASVRSLLLTREGQIF
-315 SREYMTATEE
+315 SREYMTISEE
-325 RIEMALGNSGY
+325 RIETALGNSGY

-341 TGEPVIDENGETVTV
+341 TGEPVIDENGETVTI
-356 RYFVDAGKRA
+356 RYFVDAGQRA
-366 YVRRVNFQ
+366 YVRRINFQ
-374 GNTITQDEVLRREMR
+374 GNTVTQDEVLRREMR

-415 EVNVETPSVPGTE
+415 DVNVETPSVPGTE

-445 SLTVGFA
+445 SATVGYA
-452 EDTGLILGLAY
+452 EDMGLILGLSY
-463 SETNVFGSGNS
+463 SESNVFGTGNS
-474 FNIGINRSDFQ
+474 VSIGVNRSDYQ
-485 EALNVSFFDPYYTVD
+485 ESLSLSFFDPYYTVD
-500 GVSRGYSFTYRK
+500 GVSRGYSVFYRK
-512 SNFEERNIASFST
+512 SDYGERNIASFST
-525 DSLGASVNFG
+525 DSYGASVNFG
-535 YPISEISRI
+535 YPISEVSRI

-553 DIKEGVIPAQEISEF
+553 EIKEGVIPAQEISEF
-568 LDEEGD
+568 LANEGD
-574 QFDLVSLTATYSMSA
+574 QFDLLTLTASYSMSA
-589 LNRGLLPTAG
+589 LNRGLLPTGG
-599 RSQSMSFEMT
+599 RAQSLSLEMT

-618 RFNYS
+618 RINYS
-623 GQIFFQLFDPFV
+623 GQIFFPLFNPFV
-635 LRLRANLGYGD
+635 LRLRADLGFGD
-646 AYGKTNTM
+646 AYGGTDTL

-674 SLGPRSTPSPQDR
+674 TLGPRSTPSPQDR
-687 FNDPD
+687 FNEPD

-699 VELSA
+699 IELSA

-710 PFIEDQSQMKSVFFF
+710 PFIEDQSQMRSVFFV
-725 DAGNVFNTNCPDV
+725 DAGNVFNTNCPQV
-738 SVVCLDL
+738 SVYCLDL
-745 DEGELRYS
+745 EDGELRYS
-753 AGIAVTWITG
+753 AGIAITWITG

-768 FALSFPIN
+768 FALSVPIN
-776 DKDGD
+776 EKDGD
-781 ETESFQFELGK
+781 ESEAFQFELGK

>member
-1 MTSQDFREYSV
+1 MVKPNFRSAKFV
-12 VKVVAPFRLNFLRL
+12 
-26 LVLLFGLGHGFLAFG
+26 VLLGALTFATSAFG
-41 FVISDIRVEGLQRV
+41 FVITDIRVEGLQRI
-55 SAGTVFGAVPYSVGD
+55 SAGTVFGAIPYNVGD
-70 NVGTSEIRT
+70 DIGNVEIRT
-79 IVRSLFATESFE
+79 IARSLFETESFD
-91 DVQVGRDGN
+91 DVQIGRDGN
-100 VLVIVVSE
+100 VLVIIVKE

-142 FKKVTLEH
+142 FKKVTLEQ
-150 IAADLERQ
+150 IASDLERQ

-165 DAAVSAEVE
+165 DATVEATVE

-181 AIKVDVYEGNVSG
+181 AIMVDVYEGNVSG

-203 TLFDDETLID
+203 TVFDDETLTD
-213 LLELKLPGWLS
+213 ALELKLPSLLS

-233 KEKLQGDLEKIESYY
+233 REKLQTDIETLESYY
-248 LDRGYLNFSID
+248 LDRGYLNFSVD

-271 VYITINITE
+271 VYITFNITE
-280 GEQFVISAVDVA
+280 GEQFTVSSVEVA
-292 GELRDIPE
+292 GEMRDIPE
-300 ASIRGLLLTQAGQIF
+300 ASIRSLLLTREGQIF
-315 SREYMTATEE
+315 SREYMTISEE
-325 RIEMALGNSGY
+325 RIETALGNSGY

-341 TGEPVIDENGETVTV
+341 TGEPVIDENGETVTI
-356 RYFVDAGKRA
+356 RYFVDAGQRA
-366 YVRRVNFQ
+366 YVRRINFQ
-374 GNTITQDEVLRREMR
+374 GNTVTQDEVLRREMR

-415 EVNVETPSVPGTE
+415 DVNVETPSVPGTE

-445 SLTVGFA
+445 SATVGYA
-452 EDTGLILGLAY
+452 EDMGLILGLSY
-463 SETNVFGSGNS
+463 SESNVFGTGNS
-474 FNIGINRSDFQ
+474 VSIGVNRSDYQ
-485 EALNVSFFDPYYTVD
+485 ESLSLSFFDPYYTVD
-500 GVSRGYSFTYRK
+500 GVSRGYSVFYRK
-512 SNFEERNIASFST
+512 SDYGERNIASFST
-525 DSLGASVNFG
+525 DSYGASVNFG
-535 YPISEISRI
+535 YPISEVSRI

-553 DIKEGVIPAQEISEF
+553 EIKEGVIPAQEISEF
-568 LDEEGD
+568 LANEGD
-574 QFDLVSLTATYSMSA
+574 QFDLLTLTATYSMSA
-589 LNRGLLPTAG
+589 LNRGLLPTGG
-599 RSQSMSFEMT
+599 RAQSLSLEMT

-618 RFNYS
+618 RINYS
-623 GQIFFQLFDPFV
+623 GQIFFPLFNPFV
-635 LRLRANLGYGD
+635 LRLRADLGFGD
-646 AYGKTNTM
+646 AYGGTDTL

-674 SLGPRSTPSPQDR
+674 TLGPRSTPSPQDR
-687 FNDPD
+687 FNEPD

-699 VELSA
+699 IELSA

-710 PFIEDQSQMKSVFFF
+710 PFIEDQSQMRSVFFV
-725 DAGNVFNTNCPDV
+725 DAGNVFNTNCPQV
-738 SVVCLDL
+738 SVYCLDL
-745 DEGELRYS
+745 EDGELRYS
-753 AGIAVTWITG
+753 AGIAITWITG

-768 FALSFPIN
+768 FALSVPIN
-776 DKDGD
+776 EKDGD
-781 ETESFQFELGK
+781 ESEAFQFELGK

>member
-1 MTSQDFREYSV
+1 V
-12 VKVVAPFRLNFLRL
+12 VKLKHSPEKHARSLILIFT
-26 LVLLFGLGHGFLAFG
+26 LFFCASSFG
-41 FVISDIRVEGLQRV
+41 FVISDIRVDGLQRV

-70 NVGTSEIRT
+70 NVGAEEIRT
-79 IVRSLFATESFE
+79 IVRSLFQTETFD

-100 VLVIVVSE
+100 VLVIIVKE

-127 LLEGLE
+127 LIEGLE
-133 SSGLAEGQI
+133 GSGLSEGQI
-142 FKKVTLEH
+142 FKKVTLDQ
-150 IAADLERQ
+150 IASDLERQ

-165 DAAVSAEVE
+165 DANIETTIE
-174 DLPRNRV
+174 NLPRNRV
-181 AIKVDVYEGNVSG
+181 AIKVDVFEGNVSG

-203 TLFDDETLID
+203 TVFDDETLID

-233 KEKLQGDLEKIESYY
+233 REKLQSDIEVLESHY
-248 LDRGYLNFSID
+248 LDRGYLTFRVD

-271 VYITINITE
+271 VYITINVVE
-280 GEQFVISAVDVA
+280 GEQFEISAVEVA

-300 ASIRGLLLTQAGQIF
+300 ENIRALLLTREGQIF
-315 SREYMTATEE
+315 SRQYMTLSEE
-325 RIEMALGNSGY
+325 RIEAALGNAGY

-341 TGEPVIDENGETVTV
+341 TGEPAVNDDGETVTV
-356 RYFVDAGKRA
+356 KYFIDAGKRA
-366 YVRRVNFQ
+366 YVRRISFQ
-374 GNTITQDEVLRREMR
+374 GNTVTQDHVLRREMR

-415 EVNVETPSVPGTE
+415 DVNVETPSVPGTD
-428 DQIDVNYTVE
+428 DQIDVNYSVA

-445 SLTVGFA
+445 SATVGYA
-452 EDTGLILGLAY
+452 QGTGLILGLGY
-463 SETNVFGSGNS
+463 QESNVFGTGNS
-474 FNIGINRSDFQ
+474 INIGINRSDYQ
-485 EALNVSFFDPYYTVD
+485 KSINLSFFDPYYTVD
-500 GVSRGYSFTYRK
+500 GVSRGYSMFFRK
-512 SNFEERNIASFST
+512 SDFGERNIASFST
-525 DSLGASVNFG
+525 DSYGGNVSFG

-544 GFSVGIEST
+544 GFTVGVEHT
-553 DIKEGVIPAQEISEF
+553 EIKEGVIPAQEISEF
-568 LDEEGD
+568 LDKEGNK
-574 QFDLVSLTATYSMSA
+574 FDLLSLTASYSQSA

-599 RSQSMSFEMT
+599 RSQSVSFEMT
-609 VPGSELEFY
+609 VPGSQLEYF
-618 RFNYS
+618 RLNYS
-623 GQIFFQLFDPFV
+623 GQIFFPLFNPFV
-635 LRLRANLGYGD
+635 LRLRTNLGYGE
-646 AYGKTNTM
+646 AYGGTDNF

-669 GFESN
+669 GYESN
-674 SLGPRSTPSPQDR
+674 TLGPRSTPSPQDR

-692 PIGGNAL
+692 PIGGNVL

-710 PFIEDQSQMKSVFFF
+710 PFIEDQSQLKSAFFF

-738 SVVCLDL
+738 SVYCLAPSD
-745 DEGELRYS
+745 GELRYS
-753 AGIAVTWITG
+753 AGVAVTWITG

-776 DKDGD
+776 EKPGD
-781 ETESFQFELGK
+781 ESESFQFELGK

>member
-1 MTSQDFREYSV
+1 MTDLIPCLRKSAKAVLF
-12 VKVVAPFRLNFLRL
+12 FLAL
-26 LVLLFGLGHGFLAFG
+26 LYGASAFG
-41 FVISDIRVEGLQRV
+41 FVISDIRVEGLQRL
-55 SAGTVFGAVPYSVGD
+55 SAGTVFGAIPYSVGD
-70 NVGTSEIRT
+70 NIGAVEIRT
-79 IVRSLFATESFE
+79 IARSLFQTESFD

-100 VLVIVVSE
+100 VLVIVVKE

-127 LLEGLE
+127 LLEGLQG
-133 SSGLAEGQI
+133 SGLSEGQI

-165 DAAVSAEVE
+165 DASVVASVE

-181 AIKVDVYEGNVSG
+181 AIKVDVFEGNVSG

-203 TLFDDETLID
+203 TVYDDETLID
-213 LLELKLPGWLS
+213 LLELSLPGWLS

-233 KEKLQGDLEKIESYY
+233 REKLQSDLESIESWY
-248 LDRGYLNFSID
+248 LDQGYLNFRIE

-271 VYITINITE
+271 VYITINVNE
-280 GEQFVISAVDVA
+280 GEPFTVSGVEVA

-300 ASIRGLLLTQAGQIF
+300 ASIRALIITREGQLF
-315 SREYMTATEE
+315 SQKFMTASEE
-325 RIEMALGNSGY
+325 RVEAALGNAGY

-356 RYFVDAGKRA
+356 KYFVDAGRRA
-366 YVRRVNFQ
+366 YVRRVSFQ
-374 GNTITQDEVLRREMR
+374 GNTVTQDHVLRREMR

-396 STAMIEGS
+396 STALIEGS

-415 EVNVETPSVPGTE
+415 EVNVETPSVPGME

-445 SLTVGFA
+445 SATVGYA
-452 EDTGLILGLAY
+452 GDRGLILGLGY
-463 SETNVFGSGNS
+463 KQSNVFGTGNS
-474 FNIGINRSDFQ
+474 TNIGISRSDFQ
-485 EALNVSFFDPYYTVD
+485 AALNFSFFDPYYTVD
-500 GVSRGYSFTYRK
+500 GVSRGYSFFFRESDY
-512 SNFEERNIASFST
+512 EEVNIASFTT
-525 DSLGASVNFG
+525 DSYGASINFG

-544 GFSVGIEST
+544 NFSVGYEHT
-553 DIKEGVIPAQEISEF
+553 DIQEGVIPARDISEF
-568 LDEEGD
+568 LANEGNT
-574 QFDLVSLTATYSMSA
+574 FDLFTIRASYSMSA
-589 LNRGLLPTAG
+589 LNRGLLPTGG
-599 RSQSMSFEMT
+599 RSQSMSLELT
-609 VPGSELEFY
+609 IPGSELEFY
-618 RFNYS
+618 RLNYT
-623 GQIFFQLFDPFV
+623 GQIFFPLFNPFV
-635 LRLRANLGYGD
+635 LRLRTNLGYGGT
-646 AYGKTNTM
+646 YGSTETY

-674 SLGPRSTPSPQDR
+674 TLGPRSTPSPQAR

-692 PIGGNAL
+692 PIGGNVL
-699 VELSA
+699 VEMSA

-710 PFIEDQSQMKSVFFF
+710 PFVEDQSQMRSAFFV

-738 SVVCLDL
+738 SIYCLAP

-753 AGIAVTWITG
+753 AGVAFTWITG

-768 FALSFPIN
+768 FALSVPIN
-776 DKDGD
+776 EKDGD
-781 ETESFQFELGK
+781 ESESFQFELGA

>member
-1 MTSQDFREYSV
+1 MFV
-12 VKVVAPFRLNFLRL
+12 VKLKDSLGKYARSLIL
-26 LVLLFGLGHGFLAFG
+26 LVTLFYCTSSFG

-70 NVGTSEIRT
+70 NVGAEEIRT
-79 IVRSLFATESFE
+79 IARSLFQTETFD
-91 DVQVGRDGN
+91 DVQIGRDGN
-100 VLVIVVSE
+100 VLVIVVKE

-114 IEFDGNKAIKTEA
+114 IEFEGNKAIKTEA
-127 LLEGLE
+127 LIEGLQG
-133 SSGLAEGQI
+133 SGLSEGQI
-142 FKKVTLEH
+142 FKKVTLDQ
-150 IAADLERQ
+150 IASDLERQ

-165 DAAVSAEVE
+165 DANIETNIE
-174 DLPRNRV
+174 NLPRNRV

-203 TLFDDETLID
+203 TVFDDETLIE

-233 KEKLQGDLEKIESYY
+233 REKLQSDIEVLESHY
-248 LDRGYLNFSID
+248 LDRGYLNFRVD

-271 VYITINITE
+271 VYITVNVIE
-280 GEQFVISAVDVA
+280 GDQFKISAVEVA

-300 ASIRGLLLTQAGQIF
+300 ENIRAMLLTREGQTF
-315 SREYMTATEE
+315 SRQYMTFSEE
-325 RIEMALGNSGY
+325 RIESALGNAGY

-341 TGEPVIDENGETVTV
+341 TGEPAANDDGETVTV
-356 RYFVDAGKRA
+356 KYFIDAGKRA
-366 YVRRVNFQ
+366 YVRRLNFQ
-374 GNTITQDEVLRREMR
+374 GNTVTQDHVLRREMR

-415 EVNVETPSVPGTE
+415 DVSVETPTVPGTD

-445 SLTVGFA
+445 SATVGYA
-452 EDTGLILGLAY
+452 QRMGLILGLGY
-463 SETNVFGSGNS
+463 QESNVFGTGNS
-474 FNIGINRSDFQ
+474 INIGINRSDYQ
-485 EALNVSFFDPYYTVD
+485 QALNVSFFDPYYTVD
-500 GVSRGYSFTYRK
+500 GVSRGYAAFFRK
-512 SNFEERNIASFST
+512 SDYEERNIASFST
-525 DSLGASVNFG
+525 DSYGLNVSFG

-544 GFSVGIEST
+544 GLTVGIERT
-553 DIKEGVIPAQEISEF
+553 EIKEGVIPAQEISEF
-568 LDEEGD
+568 LEKEGNE
-574 QFDLVSLTATYSMSA
+574 FDLVSLTASYSMSA
-589 LNRGLLPTAG
+589 LNRGLLPSGG
-599 RSQSMSFEMT
+599 RSQSLSFEMT
-609 VPGSELEFY
+609 VPGSELEYYRLNYTGQVFY
-618 RFNYS
+618 PLFN
-623 GQIFFQLFDPFV
+623 PFV
-635 LRLRANLGYGD
+635 LRLRANLGYGE
-646 AYGKTNTM
+646 AYGGTENF

-661 AGGMGSVR
+661 GGGMGSVR
-669 GFESN
+669 GYESN
-674 SLGPRSTPSPQDR
+674 SLGPRSTPSPQDQY
-687 FNDPD
+687 NDPD
-692 PIGGNAL
+692 PIGGNVL

-710 PFIEDQSQMKSVFFF
+710 PFIEDQSQLKSVLFF

-738 SVVCLDL
+738 SVYCLDL

-768 FALSFPIN
+768 FALAFPIN
-776 DKDGD
+776 DKQGD
-781 ETESFQFELGK
+781 ESESFQFELGK

>member
-1 MTSQDFREYSV
+1 MFV
-12 VKVVAPFRLNFLRL
+12 VKLKDSLGKYARSLIL
-26 LVLLFGLGHGFLAFG
+26 LVTVFYCTSSFA

-70 NVGTSEIRT
+70 NVGAEEIRT
-79 IVRSLFATESFE
+79 ITRSLFQTETFD
-91 DVQVGRDGN
+91 DVQIGRDGN
-100 VLVIVVSE
+100 VLVIVVKE
-108 RPTIDS
+108 RPTIDT
-114 IEFDGNKAIKTEA
+114 IEFEGNKAIKTEA
-127 LLEGLE
+127 LIEGLQG
-133 SSGLAEGQI
+133 SGLSEGQI
-142 FKKVTLEH
+142 FKKVTLDQ
-150 IAADLERQ
+150 IASDLERQ

-165 DAAVSAEVE
+165 DANIETNIE
-174 DLPRNRV
+174 NLPRNRV

-203 TLFDDETLID
+203 TVFEDETLIE

-233 KEKLQGDLEKIESYY
+233 REKLQSDIEVLESHY
-248 LDRGYLNFSID
+248 LDRGYLNFRVD

-271 VYITINITE
+271 VYITVNVIE
-280 GEQFVISAVDVA
+280 GDQFKISAVEVA

-300 ASIRGLLLTQAGQIF
+300 ENIRAMLLTREGQTF
-315 SREYMTATEE
+315 SRQYMTFSEE
-325 RIEMALGNSGY
+325 RIESALGNAGY

-341 TGEPVIDENGETVTV
+341 TGEPSANDDGETVTV
-356 RYFVDAGKRA
+356 KYFIDAGKRA
-366 YVRRVNFQ
+366 YVRRLNFQ
-374 GNTITQDEVLRREMR
+374 GNTVTQDHVLRREMR

-415 EVNVETPSVPGTE
+415 DVSVETPTVPGTD

-445 SLTVGFA
+445 SATVGYA
-452 EDTGLILGLAY
+452 QRMGLILGLGY
-463 SETNVFGSGNS
+463 QESNVFGTGNS
-474 FNIGINRSDFQ
+474 INIGVNRSDYQ
-485 EALNVSFFDPYYTVD
+485 QALNVSFFDPYYTVD
-500 GVSRGYSFTYRK
+500 GVSRGYAAFFRK
-512 SNFEERNIASFST
+512 SDYEERNIASFST
-525 DSLGASVNFG
+525 DSYGLNVSFG

-544 GFSVGIEST
+544 GLTVGIERT
-553 DIKEGVIPAQEISEF
+553 EIKEGVIPAQEISEF
-568 LDEEGD
+568 LDEEGNE
-574 QFDLVSLTATYSMSA
+574 FDLVSLTASYSMSA
-589 LNRGLLPTAG
+589 LNRGLLPTGG
-599 RSQSMSFEMT
+599 RSQSLSFEMT
-609 VPGSELEFY
+609 VPGSELEYYRLNYTGQVFY
-618 RFNYS
+618 PIFN
-623 GQIFFQLFDPFV
+623 PFV
-635 LRLRANLGYGD
+635 LRLRANLGYGE
-646 AYGKTNTM
+646 AYGGTENF

-661 AGGMGSVR
+661 GGGMGSVR
-669 GFESN
+669 GYESN
-674 SLGPRSTPSPQDR
+674 SLGPRSTPSPQDQY
-687 FNDPD
+687 NDPD
-692 PIGGNAL
+692 PIGGNVL

-710 PFIEDQSQMKSVFFF
+710 PFIEDQSQLKSVLFF

-738 SVVCLDL
+738 SVYCLDL

-768 FALSFPIN
+768 FALAFPVN
-776 DKDGD
+776 DKEGD
-781 ETESFQFELGK
+781 ESESFQFELGK

>member
-1 MTSQDFREYSV
+1 V
-12 VKVVAPFRLNFLRL
+12 VKLKDSLGKYARSLIL
-26 LVLLFGLGHGFLAFG
+26 LVTLFYCTLSFG

-70 NVGTSEIRT
+70 NVGAEEIR
-79 IVRSLFATESFE
+79 IIARSLFQTETFD
-91 DVQVGRDGN
+91 DVQIGRDGN
-100 VLVIVVSE
+100 VLVIVVKE

-127 LLEGLE
+127 LIEGLQG
-133 SSGLAEGQI
+133 SGLSEGQI
-142 FKKVTLEH
+142 FKKVTLDQ
-150 IAADLERQ
+150 IASDLERQ

-165 DAAVSAEVE
+165 DANIETTIE
-174 DLPRNRV
+174 NLPRNRV
-181 AIKVDVYEGNVSG
+181 AIKVDVFEGNVSG

-203 TLFDDETLID
+203 TVFDDETLIE

-233 KEKLQGDLEKIESYY
+233 REKLQSDIEVLESHY
-248 LDRGYLNFSID
+248 LDRGYLNFKVD

-271 VYITINITE
+271 VYITVNVIE
-280 GEQFVISAVDVA
+280 GDQFTISAVEVA

-300 ASIRGLLLTQAGQIF
+300 ENIRAMLLTREGQTF
-315 SREYMTATEE
+315 SRQYMTFSEE
-325 RIEMALGNSGY
+325 RIETALGNAGY

-341 TGEPVIDENGETVTV
+341 TGEPAANDDGETVTV
-356 RYFVDAGKRA
+356 KYFIDAGKRA
-366 YVRRVNFQ
+366 YVRRLSFQ
-374 GNTITQDEVLRREMR
+374 GNTVTQDHVLRREMR

-415 EVNVETPSVPGTE
+415 DVSVETPAVPGTD

-445 SLTVGFA
+445 SATLGYA
-452 EDTGLILGLAY
+452 QRMGLILGLGY
-463 SETNVFGSGNS
+463 QESNVFGTGNS
-474 FNIGINRSDFQ
+474 INIGVNRSDYQ
-485 EALNVSFFDPYYTVD
+485 QALNVSFFDPYYTVD
-500 GVSRGYSFTYRK
+500 GVSRGYAMFFRK
-512 SNFEERNIASFST
+512 SDYEERNIASFST
-525 DSLGASVNFG
+525 DSYGVNVSFG

-544 GFSVGIEST
+544 GLTVGIERT
-553 DIKEGVIPAQEISEF
+553 EIKEGVIPAQEISEF
-568 LDEEGD
+568 LEKEGNE
-574 QFDLVSLTATYSMSA
+574 FDLVSLTASYSMSA

-599 RSQSMSFEMT
+599 RSQSVSFEMT
-609 VPGSELEFY
+609 VPGSELEYYRLNYTGQVFY
-618 RFNYS
+618 PLFN
-623 GQIFFQLFDPFV
+623 PFV
-635 LRLRANLGYGD
+635 LRLRANLGYGE
-646 AYGKTNTM
+646 AYGGTENF

-661 AGGMGSVR
+661 GGGMGSVR
-669 GFESN
+669 GYESN
-674 SLGPRSTPSPQDR
+674 SLGPRSTPSPQDQY
-687 FNDPD
+687 NDPD
-692 PIGGNAL
+692 PIGGNVL

-710 PFIEDQSQMKSVFFF
+710 PFIEDQSQLKSVLFF

-738 SVVCLDL
+738 SVYCLDL
-745 DEGELRYS
+745 DKGELRYS

-768 FALSFPIN
+768 FALAFPLN
-776 DKDGD
+776 DKQGD
-781 ETESFQFELGK
+781 ESESFQFELGK

>member
-1 MTSQDFREYSV
+1 MFV
-12 VKVVAPFRLNFLRL
+12 VKLKDSLGKYARSLIL
-26 LVLLFGLGHGFLAFG
+26 LVTLFYCTSSFG

-70 NVGTSEIRT
+70 NVGAEEIRT
-79 IVRSLFATESFE
+79 ITRSLFQTETFD
-91 DVQVGRDGN
+91 DVQIGRDGN
-100 VLVIVVSE
+100 VLVIVVKE
-108 RPTIDS
+108 RPTIDT
-114 IEFDGNKAIKTEA
+114 IEFEGNKAIKTEA
-127 LLEGLE
+127 LIEGLQG
-133 SSGLAEGQI
+133 SGLSEGQI
-142 FKKVTLEH
+142 FKKVTLDQ
-150 IAADLERQ
+150 IASDLERQ

-165 DAAVSAEVE
+165 DANIETNIE
-174 DLPRNRV
+174 NLPRNRV

-203 TLFDDETLID
+203 TVFEDETLIE

-233 KEKLQGDLEKIESYY
+233 REKLQSDIEVLESHY
-248 LDRGYLNFSID
+248 LDRGYLNFRVD

-271 VYITINITE
+271 VYITVNVIE
-280 GEQFVISAVDVA
+280 GDQFKISAVEVA

-300 ASIRGLLLTQAGQIF
+300 ENIRAMLLTREGQTF
-315 SREYMTATEE
+315 SRQYMTFSEE
-325 RIEMALGNSGY
+325 RIESALGNAGY

-341 TGEPVIDENGETVTV
+341 TGEPSANDDGETVTV
-356 RYFVDAGKRA
+356 KYFIDAGKRA
-366 YVRRVNFQ
+366 YVRRLNFQ
-374 GNTITQDEVLRREMR
+374 GNTVTQDHVLRREMR

-415 EVNVETPSVPGTE
+415 DVSVETPTVPGTD

-445 SLTVGFA
+445 SATVGYA
-452 EDTGLILGLAY
+452 QRMGLILGLGY
-463 SETNVFGSGNS
+463 QESNVFGTGNS
-474 FNIGINRSDFQ
+474 INIGVNRSDYQ
-485 EALNVSFFDPYYTVD
+485 QALNVSFFDPYYTVD
-500 GVSRGYSFTYRK
+500 GVSRGYAAFFRK
-512 SNFEERNIASFST
+512 SDYEERNIASFST
-525 DSLGASVNFG
+525 DSYGLNVSFG

-544 GFSVGIEST
+544 GLTVGIERT
-553 DIKEGVIPAQEISEF
+553 EIKEGVIPAQEISEF
-568 LDEEGD
+568 LDEEGNE
-574 QFDLVSLTATYSMSA
+574 FDLVSLTASYSMSA
-589 LNRGLLPTAG
+589 LNRGLLPTGG
-599 RSQSMSFEMT
+599 RSQSLSFEMT
-609 VPGSELEFY
+609 VPGSELEYYRLNYTGQVFY
-618 RFNYS
+618 PLFN
-623 GQIFFQLFDPFV
+623 PFV
-635 LRLRANLGYGD
+635 LRLRANLGYGE
-646 AYGKTNTM
+646 AYGGTENF

-661 AGGMGSVR
+661 GGGMGSVR
-669 GFESN
+669 GYESN
-674 SLGPRSTPSPQDR
+674 SLGPRSTPSPQDQY
-687 FNDPD
+687 NDPD
-692 PIGGNAL
+692 PIGGNVL

-710 PFIEDQSQMKSVFFF
+710 PFIEDQSQLKSVLFF

-738 SVVCLDL
+738 SVYCLDL

-768 FALSFPIN
+768 FALAFPVN
-776 DKDGD
+776 DKEGD
-781 ETESFQFELGK
+781 ESESFQFELGK